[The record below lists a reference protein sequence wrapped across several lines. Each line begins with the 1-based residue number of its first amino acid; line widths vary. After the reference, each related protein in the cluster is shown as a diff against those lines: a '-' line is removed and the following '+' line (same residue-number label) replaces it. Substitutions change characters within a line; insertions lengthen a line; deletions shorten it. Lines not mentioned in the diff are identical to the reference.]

1 MEICAA
7 LRGSRATIILQR
19 EGICLLLFFKGQF
32 GAGAVN
38 EVRTESGLKRELP
51 AGPWAD
57 GVDCTGLFIQT
68 NRHNKG
74 AGSSLACLGYPGFTV
89 FVEAAIV
96 FLDDIIN
103 GVAEKTSDFADSLGV
118 ERKPYLGAAF
128 ATPLALK
135 IFPLGVGMHSLT
147 LSVISCVQTGSDC
160 NCFQSGAQGKFY
172 IFLRKRH
179 FLVKT
184 NPD

>member
-1 MEICAA
+1 M
-7 LRGSRATIILQR
+7 RA
-19 EGICLLLFFKGQF
+19 K
-32 GAGAVN
+32 N
-38 EVRTESGLKRELP
+38 GLKRELP
-51 AGPWAD
+51 AGPGTD
-57 GVDCTGLFIQT
+57 GVDCTGFFIHT

-103 GVAEKTSDFADSLGV
+103 GVAEKACDFVDFLGV
-118 ERKPYLGAAF
+118 ERQPYLGAAS
-128 ATPLALK
+128 ATPLALE
-135 IFPLGVGMHSLT
+135 ILPLGVGMHSLT
-147 LSVISCVQTGSDC
+147 LSVISCVQTGSNC

-179 FLVKT
+179 FSVKT